1 MIKKTIDLE
10 AVDRQ
15 GVYGVKDR
23 NLRILEKQLSVN
35 ITTLGAKMTL
45 EGLDYNV
52 LKCETVL
59 EEIMMAVKHRGS
71 ITEHEVETLIDMEVY
86 GDKQKGKIG
95 SDTAII
101 FKKNGVIKPKTPT
114 QEKYYKAAQE
124 NDIVF
129 AIGPAGTGKT
139 YLAVAMAVAAL
150 KNNLVDRIILTRPA
164 VETGESLGFLPGDL
178 KEKIQP
184 YLAPLNDALF
194 EMMTPDKHQKLYE
207 QNIIEILPLAYMRGR
222 TLNNAFVILDE
233 AQNTTSTQM
242 KMFLTR
248 LGTNS
253 HAIITGDITQ
263 IDIPN
268 KKDCGLIEAEKILK
282 KIKGIEFIYFSEKD
296 VVRHRL
302 VKDIINAYNQ
312 NYANNQ

>member
-1 MIKKTIDLE
+1 MIKKIIDLQDIDRP
-10 AVDRQ
+10 AVF
-15 GVYGVKDR
+15 GVGDR
-23 NLRILEKQLSVN
+23 NLKILENKLSVELSARGSSL
-35 ITTLGAKMTL
+35 TVK
-45 EGLDYNV
+45 GLDYNV
-52 LKCETVL
+52 LKL
-59 EEIMMAVKHRGS
+59 EAALKQVILAVKHKGHIS
-71 ITEHEVETLIDMEVY
+71 ESDVETLVDIEIY
-86 GDKQKGKIG
+86 GDKQQGKIG
-95 SDTAII
+95 SNTAII

-114 QEKYYKAAQE
+114 QEKYFKSTQE

-139 YLAVAMAVAAL
+139 YLAVAIAVAAL
-150 KNNLVDRIILTRPA
+150 RNNLVDRLILTRPA

-207 QNIIEILPLAYMRGR
+207 QGTIEILPLAYMRGR

-248 LGTNS
+248 LGANS
-253 HAIITGDITQ
+253 KAIITGDITQ
-263 IDIPN
+263 IDIP
-268 KKDCGLIEAEKILK
+268 KRTKSGLVEAEKILK
-282 KIKGIEFIYFSEKD
+282 NIHGIDFIYFSEND
-296 VVRHRL
+296 VVRHKL
-302 VKDIINAYNQ
+302 VKEIITAYNQ
-312 NYANNQ
+312 NYEPRD

>member
-1 MIKKTIDLE
+1 MIKKTYDLKN
-10 AVDRQ
+10 VDRAAVF
-15 GVYGVKDR
+15 GVGDR
-23 NLRILEKQLSVN
+23 NLNILEKKLSVN
-35 ITTLGAKMTL
+35 IMARGTNLTV

-52 LKCETVL
+52 TKFEAVL
-59 EEIMMAVKHRGS
+59 EEIKLAVKHRGH
-71 ITEHEVETLIDMEVY
+71 INENEVETLVDLEVY
-86 GDKQKGKIG
+86 GDKQSGKIG

-101 FKKNGVIKPKTPT
+101 FKKDGIVKPKTPV
-114 QEKYYKAAQE
+114 QEKYFKSTQE

-139 YLAVAMAVAAL
+139 YLAVAIAVAAL
-150 KNNLVDRIILTRPA
+150 RNNMVDRLILTRPA

-207 QNIIEILPLAYMRGR
+207 QGVIEILPLAYMRGR
-222 TLNNAFVILDE
+222 TLNNAYVILDE

-248 LGTNS
+248 LGANS
-253 HAIITGDITQ
+253 KAIITGDITQ
-263 IDIPN
+263 IDIPKKN
-268 KKDCGLIEAEKILK
+268 KSGLVESEKILK
-282 KIKGIEFIYFSEKD
+282 NINGIDFIYFTEHD
-296 VVRHRL
+296 VVRHKL
-302 VKDIINAYNQ
+302 VKEIISAYNK
-312 NYANNQ
+312 NFDKE

>member
-1 MIKKTIDLE
+1 MIKKIYDLIDFDLQAIVGTGDMNMKLLE
-10 AVDRQ
+10 S
-15 GVYGVKDR
+15 K
-23 NLRILEKQLSVN
+23 LSVQLHIRGN
-35 ITTLGAKMTL
+35 QLTV
-45 EGLDYNV
+45 EGLEYNV
-52 LKCETVL
+52 TKFQNILAEMK
-59 EEIMMAVKHRGS
+59 MAVKHRGH
-71 ITEHEVETLIDMEVY
+71 ITEQEVETLIDMEVY
-86 GDKQKGKIG
+86 GDQQKGKIG
-95 SDTAII
+95 SNTAIV
-101 FKKNGVIKPKTPT
+101 FKKNGVIKPKTTT
-114 QEKYYKAAQE
+114 QEKYYKATQN

-139 YLAVAMAVAAL
+139 YLAVAIAVAAL

-194 EMMTPDKHQKLYE
+194 EMISPEKHQKLYDK
-207 QNIIEILPLAYMRGR
+207 NIIEILPLAYMRGR

-233 AQNTTSTQM
+233 AQNTTSIQM

-248 LGTNS
+248 LGAYS

-268 KKDCGLIEAEKILK
+268 KKDCGLIEVEKILK
-282 KIKGIEFIYFSEKD
+282 KIKGIEFIYFTKND
-296 VVRHRL
+296 VVRHKL
-302 VKDIINAYNQ
+302 VKDIINAYNKHC
-312 NYANNQ
+312 NK

>member
-1 MIKKTIDLE
+1 MIKKTIDLKDSDPQ
-10 AVDRQ
+10 AIF
-15 GVYGVKDR
+15 GIGDR
-23 NLRILEKQLSVN
+23 NLLMLENKLSVD
-35 ITTLGAKMTL
+35 ISVLGNEL
-45 EGLDYNV
+45 IVEGLDYNV
-52 LKCETVL
+52 MKLEAVLK
-59 EEIMMAVKHRGS
+59 EIKIAVKHRGYIS
-71 ITEHEVETLIDMEVY
+71 EQDVETLVDVEVY

-95 SDTAII
+95 SNTAIV
-101 FKKNGVIKPKTPT
+101 FLKNGVIKPKTPT
-114 QEKYYKAAQE
+114 QELYYKATQE

-129 AIGPAGTGKT
+129 GIGPAGTGKT
-139 YLAVAMAVAAL
+139 YLAVAIAVAAY

-194 EMMTPDKHQKLYE
+194 EMLSPEKHQRMYE

-263 IDIPN
+263 IDIP
-268 KKDCGLIEAEKILK
+268 KKSDCGLIEAERILK
-282 KIKGIEFIYFSEKD
+282 KVDGIKFIYFNEND

-312 NYANNQ
+312 SYKDSK

>member
-1 MIKKTIDLE
+1 MINKTIDLTDY
-10 AVDRQ
+10 DRQ
-15 GVYGVKDR
+15 AIFGVGDR
-23 NLRILEKQLSVN
+23 NLKILEKKLSVDISARGVLLN
-35 ITTLGAKMTL
+35 I
-45 EGLDYNV
+45 EGLEYNV
-52 LKCETVL
+52 IKFEAVF
-59 EEIMMAVKHRGS
+59 EEIKLAVKHRGH
-71 ITEHEVETLIDMEVY
+71 ITEEELETLIDVEVY

-95 SDTAII
+95 SNTAIV
-101 FKKNGVIKPKTPT
+101 FKKNGVIKPKTVT
-114 QEKYYKAAQE
+114 QEQYYKATQE

-139 YLAVAMAVAAL
+139 YLAVAIAVAAL
-150 KNNLVDRIILTRPA
+150 KNNLVERIILTRPA

-194 EMMTPDKHQKLYE
+194 EMLTPEKHQKLYD
-207 QNIIEILPLAYMRGR
+207 QNTIEILPLAYMRGR

-248 LGTNS
+248 LGKNS
-253 HAIITGDITQ
+253 QAIITGDITQ

-268 KKDCGLIEAEKILK
+268 KKNCGLIEAEKILK
-282 KIKGIEFIYFSEKD
+282 NIKGIEFVYFTEHD
-296 VVRHRL
+296 VVRHKL
-302 VKDIINAYNQ
+302 VKDIINAYNKL
-312 NYANNQ
+312 YEK